1 MPGLQRADP
10 GQGISRRSCMLMR
23 RILLKVGRGVR
34 RRVSQLGSCLH
45 SPGADQAASSIPCP
59 MRFYYLMIQAINFI
73 IQCSAIVD
81 SSPGADQ
88 AESNIPCP
96 MRFYVGTV
104 FTNLIRISVVAN
116 VHLRT
121 YASSG
126 FCSRQLLVA
135 LFSPHKPAQ
144 KSWPEHRQPLRS
156 VHVCTSRQDSQTWS
170 FFRLLRDTRRANA
183 RR

>member
-1 MPGLQRADP
+1 MEPIKQTQTFRV
-10 GQGISRRSCMLMR
+10 QCVS
-23 RILLKVGRGVR
+23 ILSHEFKQPTP
-34 RRVSQLGSCLH
+34 S
-45 SPGADQAASSIPCP
+45 
-59 MRFYYLMIQAINFI
+59 F
-73 IQCSAIVD
+73 QCSAIVD
-81 SSPGADQ
+81 SSPGAADQ
-88 AESNIPCP
+88 ADSNIPCP

-144 KSWPEHRQPLRS
+144 KSWPRAPSTTQKCPR
-156 VHVCTSRQDSQTWS
+156 VHVLAGLPNCS

-183 RR
+183 R

>member
-1 MPGLQRADP
+1 MPELQRADP
-10 GQGISRRSCMLMR
+10 RQGISRRSCMLMR
-23 RILLKVGRGVR
+23 RILLEVGRGLRTRVR
-34 RRVSQLGSCLH
+34 QLGSCLH
-45 SPGADQAASSIPCP
+45 SPGARSSRLEHSVSNAFLYYVMNSSNQHHHSNVLRSWIPH
-59 MRFYYLMIQAINFI
+59 LE
-73 IQCSAIVD
+73 
-81 SSPGADQ
+81 ADQ
-88 AESNIPCP
+88 ADSNIPCP

-144 KSWPEHRQPLRS
+144 KSWPEHRQPLKS
-156 VHVCTSRQDSQTWS
+156 AHVCTSWLDSQIVPS
-170 FFRLLRDTRRANA
+170 FVC
-183 RR
+183 